1 VVKGLLAGWSPPA
14 AIETRGLLKREA
26 GLPPRITGYTRAK
39 MRRRHIPE
47 FVVLDV
53 YGEPDGAYE
62 DAAEHGPDR
71 EIRWR
76 VYDAQRVEIVVDLV
90 DDTIVSVWITQVNR

>member
-1 VVKGLLAGWSPPA
+1 MRARPVPEEAVREVCQGPNDSCSSP
-14 AIETRGLLKREA
+14 EG
-26 GLPPRITGYTRAK
+26 
-39 MRRRHIPE
+39 
-47 FVVLDV
+47 
-53 YGEPDGAYE
+53 
-62 DAAEHGPDR
+62 HGPDR

>member
-1 VVKGLLAGWSPPA
+1 MPAIDSTPNWRQPAPPQ
-14 AIETRGLLKREA
+14 
-26 GLPPRITGYTRAK
+26 
-39 MRRRHIPE
+39 

-53 YGEPDGAYE
+53 HGEPDGAYE

>member
-1 VVKGLLAGWSPPA
+1 MLIDAGGDQA
-14 AIETRGLLKREA
+14 ARVSETEPGV
-26 GLPPRITGYTRAK
+26 PPRITGYTRAK

-47 FVVLDV
+47 FVVLAVHD
-53 YGEPDGAYE
+53 EPDGTYV

>member
-1 VVKGLLAGWSPPA
+1 MDIAEPHRS
-14 AIETRGLLKREA
+14 KRNGA
-26 GLPPRITGYTRAK
+26 PCPLRTSSN
-39 MRRRHIPE
+39 
-47 FVVLDV
+47 
-53 YGEPDGAYE
+53 GAYE

>member
-1 VVKGLLAGWSPPA
+1 VTASMPA
-14 AIETRGLLKREA
+14 IDST
-26 GLPPRITGYTRAK
+26 
-39 MRRRHIPE
+39 
-47 FVVLDV
+47 
-53 YGEPDGAYE
+53 
-62 DAAEHGPDR
+62 PDR